1 MSTRQVPALL
11 TALALV
17 FVVAPG
23 AALAEGGGSSSPSAS
38 PAPPPPPNDTL
49 AAAQAIHSLPASI
62 EGTTVGA
69 GIEPG
74 EVEAQ
79 CHGNTVNSVWYSL
92 RLTSAHRVGLELDA
106 AGALDA
112 TIDVYHAVRSQLSSV
127 ECQQTDAE
135 GKASLSF
142 PAAKNGLYYIRVA
155 ALSGSQQNSFSLE
168 AYLPTPA
175 VTPPGAP
182 LPPGG
187 VSGQV
192 DRVQNVN
199 AAYAL
204 SMHAGESYI
213 INLANETKGACVSA
227 TLFAPG
233 TKSFGNEEE
242 GEGEGGAGGILRIQ
256 CGGYRLFTPGPG
268 RGGLYSLE
276 VTPRFSHR
284 GVQRFHLQVVPA
296 GPAETAP
303 GIALGNYARARGYLD
318 GRAAQVIRLY
328 RMEIKSHSNLTLK
341 LVTAERAKFHLQL
354 RNQNGNVIGCQCEG
368 GGSKTL
374 THQLRPGTYYA
385 VVSAQGAS
393 SGGYTLLR
401 ESRTITSTSI
411 AFSAKR
417 ARPGEALTIDV
428 HVTPAVSGP
437 VSIEIERFDPVFGWQ
452 FYREAYAFAGEGMAS
467 VPFAP
472 PAVGQW
478 RAKANYLGSRTAS
491 PSAVGHTYLVV
502 G

>member
-1 MSTRQVPALL
+1 MRCRLGA
-11 TALALV
+11 ALALALAV
-17 FVVAPG
+17 MLAP
-23 AALAEGGGSSSPSAS
+23 AARAEGGGSAP
-38 PAPPPPPNDTL
+38 PAPPNDAR

-69 GIEPG
+69 SLEAG
-74 EVEAQ
+74 EVESQ
-79 CHGNTVNSVWYSL
+79 CHAGTTNSVWYSL
-92 RLTSAHRVGLELDA
+92 RLTSAHRVGLDLDA

-112 TIDVYHAVRSQLSSV
+112 TIDVYHAVRSQLSPV

-135 GKASLSF
+135 GKASFSF
-142 PAAKNGLYYIRVA
+142 RASKNGLYYIRVA
-155 ALSGSQQNSFSLE
+155 ALGGSQQNSFSLE

-175 VTPPGAP
+175 VKPPGAP
-182 LPPGG
+182 LPSSG

-192 DRVQNVN
+192 DRIQNVN
-199 AAYAL
+199 AAYSL
-204 SMHAGESYI
+204 LMRAGQSYI
-213 INLANETKGACVSA
+213 VNLANETKGACVSA

-233 TKSFGNEEE
+233 TRSFGGEEE
-242 GEGEGGAGGILRIQ
+242 GEREGEGGGGGGGARGVARIQ

-268 RGGLYSLE
+268 KGGLYSLN
-276 VTPRFSHR
+276 VTPDFSHR

-303 GIALGNYARARGYLD
+303 GVALGNYVRARGYLN

-328 RMEIKSHSNLTLK
+328 RMEIRNHSNLTLK
-341 LVTAERAKFHLQL
+341 LTTSQAAKFHLQL
-354 RNQNGNVIGCQCEG
+354 RNQDGDVIGCQCEG
-368 GGSKTL
+368 SGPKTL
-374 THQLRPGTYYA
+374 THQLRAGTYYA
-385 VVSAQGAS
+385 VVSEQGGS

-401 ESRTITSTSI
+401 QSRTITSTSI
-411 AFSAKR
+411 AFSAQH
-417 ARPGEALTIDV
+417 AAPGEALTIDV

-437 VSIEIERFDPVFGWQ
+437 VSVQIERFDPVFGWQ
-452 FYREAYAFAGEGMAS
+452 FYREAYTFASSGVAS
-467 VPFAP
+467 VPFTP
-472 PAVGQW
+472 PAVGRW